1 MSREVP
7 SHRAFSSETD
17 RSISLQ
23 REAHELFLED
33 LLYHQATRSLRTEL
47 LRAQTPGCLCG
58 NTYNNLA
65 MGLISAHVHKKT
77 THPK

>member
-1 MSREVP
+1 MESGCFGKMGGMSHDVP
-7 SHRAFSSETD
+7 SHRAFGSETD

-47 LRAQTPGCLCG
+47 SRAQTPGMSLW
-58 NTYNNLA
+58 
-65 MGLISAHVHKKT
+65 
-77 THPK
+77 